1 MAAAKSRPDL
11 ATIGGAVLAV
21 AAIVGGL
28 LLEKG
33 EIKDIAQ
40 ITAAIIVL
48 GGTLGAVMIAT
59 PMETILGAMR
69 RAKDAFSDR
78 EPAPKDL
85 VDQLIRYA
93 TEARKNGLVSLE
105 KACSSIDDPF
115 LRKALT
121 LAVDGTDLAELR
133 HMMELEMTNEEQ
145 VAHAESKVFESA
157 GGFAPTI
164 GIIGAVMGLIQ
175 VMKNLANIEEVG
187 HGIAVAFVATVYGV
201 AFSNIFCLPMAAKL
215 KARAEYRIHLAE
227 LKLEGV
233 LGIAEGMNP
242 TLLRARL
249 EAFEHGTSGG
259 GSGKSSKK

>member
-1 MAAAKSRPDL
+1 MAAAKSKPDL

-33 EIKDIAQ
+33 EIQDIAQ
-40 ITAAIIVL
+40 LTAGIIVL

-59 PMETILGAMR
+59 PMPTILGAMR
-69 RAKDAFSDR
+69 RAKGAFVDS
-78 EPAPKDL
+78 EPPASEL

-105 KACSSIDDPF
+105 KVCASIDDPF
-115 LRKALT
+115 LKKAMT

-133 HMMELEMTNEEQ
+133 HMMELEMTSEEQ
-145 VAHAESKVFESA
+145 VAHAEAKVFESA

-164 GIIGAVMGLIQ
+164 GIIGAVLGLIQ

-201 AFSNIFCLPMAAKL
+201 AFSNIFCLPLAAKL

-233 LGIAEGMNP
+233 LGVAEGMNP

-249 EAFEHGTSGG
+249 QAFEHSSSS
-259 GSGKSSKK
+259 SGKKK